1 MRKHCLKMKQYFLWS
16 HDLLGTEPKGEIS
29 IIWNISSIQYT
40 FSWVLFLQLVDD
52 REAVLFFLR
61 S

>member
-1 MRKHCLKMKQYFLWS
+1 MRNHCLKAKQRFLWS
-16 HDLLGTEPKGEIS
+16 HDLLSTEPKGE
-29 IIWNISSIQYT
+29 ISSIQYT
-40 FSWVLFLQLVDD
+40 FSWVLFLQFVDD